1 MPVRIFLVWIVLASA
16 AACAG
21 GQSLTAPGPDGR
33 DMAAAMDDMPA
44 MDHWMTMVHGFAFL
58 NYDDQGGPSGGHAF
72 ESQNH
77 FMGMATH
84 SLLGGGLTLYAT
96 LSLEPATIPSPGSHE
111 LFQVGETY
119 RGVLLVDYQHP
130 HDFATQLAASWSRTL
145 SPDLSVSLYAALV
158 GEPAL
163 GPPAFVH
170 RLSASENPTAPLAHH
185 SQDSTH
191 ISYDVITL
199 GLKTALLTLEGSVF
213 HGAEPDENRW
223 NIQTGALDSYSGRLT
238 SQPLPGFTVQVS
250 AGHLTHPESDEPGNQ
265 NRFTGMLAYQ
275 TALPHGFLAVSLITG
290 QTQEDEVKAWG
301 TTLEA
306 TWKFADAN
314 FVYTRLEAVDR
325 DLYELTYKHRRPP
338 SVPLDR
344 TRVYA
349 ATLGYVRDLP
359 SVLSGVSTGVGGDAT
374 LYRFNPL
381 LDGVYSAHPVSFH
394 GFVRVR
400 FSFQSGMG
408 GMGGMDVASA
418 R

>member
-1 MPVRIFLVWIVLASA
+1 MKQGVIAVSALLALAGAGALSGESPAPPAETA
-16 AACAG
+16 AP
-21 GQSLTAPGPDGR
+21 STPMDG
-33 DMAAAMDDMPA
+33 MDDMPA

-58 NYDDQGGPSGGHAF
+58 NYDDQGGPSGGSAF
-72 ESQNH
+72 VSQNH

-84 SLLGGGLTLYAT
+84 AFLGGGLSLLGTLT
-96 LSLEPATIPSPGSHE
+96 LEPATIPEPGSHE

-130 HDFATQLAASWSRTL
+130 HDFVAQLAASWNRAL
-145 SPDLSVSLYAALV
+145 SAGVSLTFYAALV

-163 GPPAFVH
+163 GPPAYVH

-191 ISYDVITL
+191 ISYDVLTL
-199 GLKTALLTLEGSVF
+199 GFRTSLLTLEGSVF

-223 NIQTGALDSYSGRLT
+223 NIQTGALDSYSVRLT
-238 SQPLPGFTVQVS
+238 SQPLAGFTVQVS
-250 AGHLTHPESDEPGNQ
+250 GGHLTHPEDGEPGNQ
-265 NRFTGMLAYQ
+265 NRFTGMLAYE
-275 TALPHGFLAVSLITG
+275 TTLPRGFLAVSLITG
-290 QTQEDEVKAWG
+290 QTQGEEGKAWG

-325 DLYELTYKHRRPP
+325 DLFELTYKHRPP
-338 SVPLDR
+338 PGIPVDR

-359 SVLSGVSTGVGGDAT
+359 PVLTGVETGLGGDAT
-374 LYRFNPL
+374 LYRFTRQ
-381 LDGVYSAHPVSFH
+381 LDGVYSEHPVSFH
-394 GFVRVR
+394 GFARIR
-400 FSFQSGMG
+400 FSFPA
-408 GMGGMDVASA
+408 GMDHAMGD
-418 R
+418 